1 MRFFVVAVIIMLI
14 VFVPMLILIIW
25 FTFEFDSYRP
35 AGGTYAVPGQNQ
47 APRGSYPLLYPTP
60 FPGNR
65 WELELMDT
73 ENGKRIHKMF
83 QGELILGRSVGESEP
98 TGWLYISDSRTV
110 SRRQCRLSNTAM
122 GLFVENLSDVNIT
135 RLNGMPVQSPKRIL
149 PGDYISFGGRQY
161 WVTNLQRCS

>member
-1 MRFFVVAVIIMLI
+1 MRLFVLTVIILLI

-35 AGGTYAVPGQNQ
+35 AGGYYAASGQNQ
-47 APRGSYPLLYPTP
+47 FPQYPVRPTFS
-60 FPGNR
+60 FPTSR

-73 ENGKRIHKMF
+73 KSGKRIHKVF
-83 QGELILGRSVGESEP
+83 QGELILGRSVGEIEP
-98 TGWLYISDSRTV
+98 TGWLYLSEARTV

-122 GLFVENLSDVNIT
+122 GLFLENLSDVNIT

-149 PGDYISFGGRQY
+149 PGDYISFGDNQF
-161 WVTNLQRCS
+161 WVTCLQRCG